1 MSLGSSK
8 GNKLTL
14 KIYEDENLNNKID
27 PDETLVS
34 DAIVKLNQNIVALT
48 NAKGFVKY
56 ANLTPGNYTL
66 SVTKNNQRI
75 PLLGLDKLTVKK
87 NTTIEIPVVK
97 TMPLVGQMIQ
107 IKDKYDNQKADFMGI
122 NIYAQD
128 LKTGK
133 TLVAVTDI
141 DGNFNFQLIEGLYKI
156 YIQNDRYEIVNNNQ
170 EIQLKKGETANK
182 LIFNFKNKELKIRKK
197 QF

>member
-1 MSLGSSK
+1 
-8 GNKLTL
+8 
-14 KIYEDENLNNKID
+14 
-27 PDETLVS
+27 
-34 DAIVKLNQNIVALT
+34 
-48 NAKGFVKY
+48 
-56 ANLTPGNYTL
+56 
-66 SVTKNNQRI
+66 
-75 PLLGLDKLTVKK
+75 
-87 NTTIEIPVVK
+87 
-97 TMPLVGQMIQ
+97 MPLVGQMIQ